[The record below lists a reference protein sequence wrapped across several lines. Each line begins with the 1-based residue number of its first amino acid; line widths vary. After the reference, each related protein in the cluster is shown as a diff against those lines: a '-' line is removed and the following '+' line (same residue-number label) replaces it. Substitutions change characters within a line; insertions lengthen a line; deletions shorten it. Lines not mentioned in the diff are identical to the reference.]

1 MLKRLRIIFTLM
13 LVLAAVGVSAQF
25 TTSSMS
31 GKVEDMQKEPIIGAT
46 IQAIHE
52 ASGTRYGAIT
62 YWLTP

>member
-31 GKVEDMQKEPIIGAT
+31 GKVEDMQKNRLSVLLSKLSMKHLEPAMG
-46 IQAIHE
+46 
-52 ASGTRYGAIT
+52 
-62 YWLTP
+62 L